1 MSKLMSLYHRIRFL
15 LWDAREHLMVREVQR
30 LLSRTGTVYVHASEE
45 TAPFAVITL
54 IGNMPPVADD
64 ADHDHIEGKW
74 SW

>member
-1 MSKLMSLYHRIRFL
+1 
-15 LWDAREHLMVREVQR
+15 MVREVQR